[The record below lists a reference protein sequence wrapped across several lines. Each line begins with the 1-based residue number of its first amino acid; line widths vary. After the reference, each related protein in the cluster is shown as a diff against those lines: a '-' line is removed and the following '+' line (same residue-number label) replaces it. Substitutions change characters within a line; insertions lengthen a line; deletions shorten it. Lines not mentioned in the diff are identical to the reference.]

1 MKKVL
6 NKIKNE
12 KVTIISLILAVASMF
27 FVHPDKG
34 YLSYVDTKT
43 IFTLFFLMLVVGIIR
58 ELNIFYILG
67 VRLIKLVDNI
77 KYIVV
82 ILVLLCFFSSML
94 ITNDVALITFVP
106 FTIEIFIISK
116 KEKELIV
123 PIVLE
128 TIAANMGSC
137 LTPIGNPQN
146 IYLFSLSGL
155 NTLDFVLFMSPVV
168 IATCILLMFSIFILI
183 KKSEVKINIVDAK
196 IKKLDLVKVVAS
208 VDYFLLLTFI
218 FLFVFIGNV
227 SRIKSVNEFLQKIII
242 GKELI
247 VSIISSQIISN
258 VPAAILLSKFTTDYK
273 NLLLGVNIGGLGTL
287 IASMAS
293 LISYKFYIK
302 TKEAN
307 AKKYLLAFT
316 VLNITYLLVL
326 LLLVKII

>member
-6 NKIKNE
+6 NKIKSE
-12 KVTIISLILAVASMF
+12 KATIISLILAVVSIF

-67 VRLIKLVDNI
+67 VKLIKLVDNI

-106 FTIEIFIISK
+106 FTIEIFMIAK

-128 TIAANMGSC
+128 TIAANMGSS

-155 NTLDFVLFMSPVV
+155 NTIEFISFMCPVV
-168 IATCILLMFSIFILI
+168 IATFVLLLLSNFILV
-183 KKSEVKINIVDAK
+183 KRCKVKIDIEDAK
-196 IKKLDLVKVVAS
+196 IKKLDIIKVIKG

-218 FLFVFIGNV
+218 FLFIFIGNA

-293 LISYKFYIK
+293 LISYKFYAR

-307 AKKYLLAFT
+307 AKKYLLVST
-316 VLNITYLLVL
+316 VLNVIFLLAL
-326 LLLVKII
+326 FLLVKFM